1 MRRHQNQTAIL
12 ALGAMRAVPAD
23 GPRGDRRRGGVS
35 PVQASVRNVGT
46 CPRDAKG
53 AHRRGGPT
61 EVLSTE
67 ARGRDGWVRSSE
79 ELW

>member
-12 ALGAMRAVPAD
+12 VLGAMRAGPAD
-23 GPRGDRRRGGVS
+23 GLRGDRRRGGVS

-53 AHRRGGPT
+53 AHRRGDPT

-67 ARGRDGWVRSSE
+67 TWGRGGRARTSE
-79 ELW
+79 DSR

>member
-1 MRRHQNQTAIL
+1 MRRHQNQAAIP
-12 ALGAMRAVPAD
+12 GRGGMRAMPAD

-53 AHRRGGPT
+53 AHRGGNPI
-61 EVLSTE
+61 EVLSTN
-67 ARGRDGWVRSSE
+67 ARGRGGRVRSSE
-79 ELW
+79 EPW